1 MLMTKAEMSGTN
13 EKAIKPIIWGKI
25 KKYPHN
31 ASDVLLFKVVLL
43 SGNRSGEGAAP
54 ELPAGCVFISSHRS
68 SPELDQ
74 LLPLL

>member
-1 MLMTKAEMSGTN
+1 M
-13 EKAIKPIIWGKI
+13 
-25 KKYPHN
+25 
-31 ASDVLLFKVVLL
+31 LFKVVLL